1 MSFPKSF
8 RRLLSRVS
16 LVGVVSLATTSAWAR
31 PEAPG
36 MLQAAAN
43 MQCVPLCTMC
53 HLTNPG
59 EKSNWSPL
67 KPVAGAL
74 VVPITNQVG
83 QADFTKAYNM
93 WAAANP
99 AMAAQVVK
107 GIEPASGADV
117 CGPTYGCAV
126 HVAKEAAAPRDF
138 SGPLWVVGAMVMGG
152 LLRRRKREG

>member
-1 MSFPKSF
+1 MHLPKSF
-8 RRLLSRVS
+8 RLFCSRISLTGIVLL
-16 LVGVVSLATTSAWAR
+16 TTGSALAR

-36 MLQAAAN
+36 ELQKAAN

-59 EKSNWSPL
+59 VMGNFTKPL
-67 KPVAGAL
+67 GLAL
-74 VVPITNQVG
+74 VGPI
-83 QADFTKAYNM
+83 QAQTDIKPKYDE

-99 AMAAQVVK
+99 ADAAKVSK
-107 GIEPASGADV
+107 GIEPGSGADV

-138 SGPLWVVGAMVMGG
+138 SGPLWVVGAMLTAGI
-152 LLRRRKREG
+152 LRRRRKPNAR